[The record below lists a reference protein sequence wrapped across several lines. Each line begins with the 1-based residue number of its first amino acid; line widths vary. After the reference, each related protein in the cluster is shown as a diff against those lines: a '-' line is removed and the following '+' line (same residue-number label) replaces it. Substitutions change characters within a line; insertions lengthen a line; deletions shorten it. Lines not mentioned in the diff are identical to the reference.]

1 MATNKYPR
9 GSEWRKWDLHVHTPK
24 SGMANGFEDSDIGW
38 DDYVKTLFT
47 LSIERGVA
55 VIGITDYFTIEGYEK
70 LINDYIR
77 KDDKLLELFGTQEI
91 VDRVKSILL
100 LPNIEFRLD
109 KIVNSNRVNYHII
122 FSNDVTISDIK
133 ENFLEEIK
141 FVYESEPF
149 EEDNTRKLTHNNLE
163 ELGRK
168 IRTEQQGFEG
178 SDFEV
183 GCKTAIVQDA
193 QIRKILSSKPD
204 KFKSKYVIA
213 IPVDEDLSKVSW
225 NSQGHQFRKTLY
237 QQCNIFFTSNTSTID
252 FGLGKKHT
260 SKEDY
265 LKEFK
270 TFKPCVIGSDAH
282 SLEALQTKFGCQW
295 TTENDSSK
303 ITWIK
308 ADPTFEGLK
317 QILYEPESR
326 VRIQE
331 MNPDSKAG
339 YQIIDTIVL
348 NEPGFWGGEIYLN
361 PYLNTIIGGRS
372 TGKSTLL
379 ECIAKKL
386 GQPIGKGE
394 DDKKV
399 QFINQHYDKVS
410 IKWKDGEVDTQREIM
425 FFPQNHMIELAKE
438 EQELNRLLETIVK
451 EKDGHK
457 LLEEYKKFLD
467 LNLITISN
475 QVNQLFLEQTKL
487 NNQVAIKNQKG
498 DEKGIESEIS
508 KIQEKIEKI
517 KSDSHISEEEL
528 KKYHV
533 LDTSIVKLQG
543 EIKTIENDIRTIDGI
558 VPENL
563 FNSYYKNEL
572 DSLSEDERKV
582 ITTKLEKIKQT
593 VLKFWINELNKEK
606 ERLNAIKQNKA
617 QEVESIQTSAEYKKG
632 FEYFQKNKE
641 YRELQDQL
649 KIEVEKLASIKEI
662 DKIIQQLRINI
673 DTIVQSVTDNHFEY
687 YNRIKSLMDNL
698 FFEYSNVSISLKRY
712 LKEDQLRLFLEGRHN
727 LRGRERQEYLDSF
740 VKEYK
745 LEHIKEITKQ
755 YLIDALSSQLEYKG
769 SYVANNVASEL
780 LSTNW
785 FGITYY
791 LEYEKDSFND
801 MSQGKKSFVILK
813 LLLDFSDK
821 KCPILLDQPEDSLD
835 NRAIF
840 NELVEYLRKKK
851 LDRQLLI
858 VTHNSNVVVSAD
870 SENVIVAN
878 QNGAENKNRDNIKFQ
893 YVNGSLEN
901 TKPKNKKENI
911 ILESQ
916 GIREHVCEILE
927 GGVEAFKKREQKY
940 GI

>member
-9 GSEWRKWDLHVHTPK
+9 GSEWRKWDLHLHTPETAK
-24 SGMANGFEDSDIGW
+24 NNQFGSGEEKWEEYISKLEANKEI
-38 DDYVKTLFT
+38 
-47 LSIERGVA
+47 A
-55 VIGITDYFTIEGYEK
+55 VLGITDYLSTDNYLILKKKQDEGRLVGKTLIPNVELRILPVTQKDTPINIHVLFDPELPIETINREFFQCLKFKYSGNEYSCLKQDLIALGRLYNNNNQLEESNAKNEGINQFVISHIELKTVLEK
-70 LINDYIR
+70 PSLRNYVVTAVSNSN
-77 KDDKLLELFGTQEI
+77 KDGNSGIQHSSLATTRQEI
-91 VDRVKSILL
+91 YRMSQ
-100 LPNIEFRLD
+100 
-109 KIVNSNRVNYHII
+109 II
-122 FSNDVTISDIK
+122 FSANNNDI
-133 ENFLEEIK
+133 
-141 FVYESEPF
+141 
-149 EEDNTRKLTHNNLE
+149 
-163 ELGRK
+163 
-168 IRTEQQGFEG
+168 
-178 SDFEV
+178 
-183 GCKTAIVQDA
+183 
-193 QIRKILSSKPD
+193 
-204 KFKSKYVIA
+204 
-213 IPVDEDLSKVSW
+213 
-225 NSQGHQFRKTLY
+225 QF
-237 QQCNIFFTSNTSTID
+237 F
-252 FGLGKKHT
+252 LGKGVDDEATIKQ
-260 SKEDY
+260 KY
-265 LKEFK
+265 GGL
-270 TFKPCVIGSDAH
+270 KPCIIGSDAH
-282 SLEALQTKFGCQW
+282 SL
-295 TTENDSSK
+295 DSVNVFPNNK
-303 ITWIK
+303 TTWIK

-317 QILYEPESR
+317 QIIYEPESR

-438 EQELNRLLETIVK
+438 EQKLNDLLETIVK
-451 EKDGHK
+451 EKDGHQ

-467 LNLITISN
+467 LNQITISN

-517 KSDSHISEEEL
+517 KSDSNISEEEL

-533 LDTSIVKLQG
+533 LATSIVKKQG

-572 DSLSEDERKV
+572 DSLSEDERKI

-593 VLKFWINELNKEK
+593 VLEYWINELNKEK
-606 ERLNAIKQNKA
+606 ERLNTIKQNKA

-649 KIEVEKLASIKEI
+649 KTEVEKLTSIKEI

-673 DTIVQSVTDNHFEY
+673 NTIVQSVTDNHFEY

-698 FFEYSNVSISLKRY
+698 CFEYSNVSISLKRY
-712 LKEDQLRLFLEGRHN
+712 LKEDQLRLFLEERHN
-727 LRGRERQEYLDSF
+727 LRGHERQEYIDSF

-755 YLIDALSSQLEYKG
+755 YLTDALSGQLEYKG
-769 SYVANNVASEL
+769 GYVANNVASEL

-785 FGITYY
+785 FGITYN

-878 QNGAENKNRDNIKFQ
+878 QNGTKNKNRDNIKFQ

>member
-9 GSEWRKWDLHVHTPK
+9 GSEWRKWDLHVHTPETAK
-24 SGMANGFEDSDIGW
+24 NNQFGSGEEKWEEYISKLEANKEI
-38 DDYVKTLFT
+38 
-47 LSIERGVA
+47 A
-55 VIGITDYFTIEGYEK
+55 VLGITDYLSIDNYLFLKKKQEDGRLVGKTLIPNVELRILPVTRTDTPINIHVLFNPELPIETINREFFQCLKFKYSGNEYSCLKQDLIALGRLYKNNNQLEESCAKNEGINQFVISHTELKTILEK
-70 LINDYIR
+70 SSLRNHVVTAVSNSN
-77 KDDKLLELFGTQEI
+77 KDGNSGIQHSSLATTRQEI
-91 VDRVKSILL
+91 YRMSQ
-100 LPNIEFRLD
+100 
-109 KIVNSNRVNYHII
+109 II
-122 FSNDVTISDIK
+122 FSANNNDIQY
-133 ENFLEEIK
+133 F
-141 FVYESEPF
+141 
-149 EEDNTRKLTHNNLE
+149 
-163 ELGRK
+163 
-168 IRTEQQGFEG
+168 
-178 SDFEV
+178 
-183 GCKTAIVQDA
+183 
-193 QIRKILSSKPD
+193 
-204 KFKSKYVIA
+204 
-213 IPVDEDLSKVSW
+213 
-225 NSQGHQFRKTLY
+225 
-237 QQCNIFFTSNTSTID
+237 
-252 FGLGKKHT
+252 LGKGVDDESAIKQ
-260 SKEDY
+260 KNGG
-265 LKEFK
+265 L
-270 TFKPCVIGSDAH
+270 KPCIIGSDAH
-282 SLEALQTKFGCQW
+282 SL
-295 TTENDSSK
+295 DSVNVFPNNK
-303 ITWIK
+303 TTWIK

-317 QILYEPESR
+317 QIIYEPESR

-457 LLEEYKKFLD
+457 LLEEYKRFLD
-467 LNLITISN
+467 LNQITISN

-727 LRGRERQEYLDSF
+727 LRGHERQEYLDSF

-878 QNGAENKNRDNIKFQ
+878 QNGTENKNRDNIKFQ

>member
-1 MATNKYPR
+1 MTTNKYPR
-9 GSEWRKWDLHVHTPK
+9 GSEWRKWDLHVHTPA
-24 SGMANGFEDSDIGW
+24 SGLANGFNGDW
-38 DDYVKTLFT
+38 DNYVKTLFT
-47 LSIERGVA
+47 LALERGVA

-109 KIVNSNRVNYHII
+109 KMVNSNRVNYHII

-237 QQCNIFFTSNTSTID
+237 QQCNIFFSSNPSTID
-252 FGLGKKHT
+252 FGLGGKHS
-260 SKEDY
+260 SKEEY

-270 TFKPCVIGSDAH
+270 SFKPCVIGSDAH
-282 SLEALQTKFGCQW
+282 SLDALRSKLGCQW
-295 TTENDSSK
+295 TTEEDSSK

-331 MNPDSKAG
+331 LCPDNKAD
-339 YQIIDTIVL
+339 YQVIDSITL
-348 NEPGFWGGEIYLN
+348 NEPSFWDGTICLN

-379 ECIAKKL
+379 QCIAKKL
-386 GQPIGKGE
+386 GQPLKNG
-394 DDKKV
+394 DDPNKS
-399 QFINQHYDKVS
+399 QFINEHYDTIS
-410 IKWKDGEVDTQREIM
+410 IKWKDGEIDTQREIM
-425 FFPQNHMIELAKE
+425 FFPQNHMIDLATN
-438 EQELNRLLETIVK
+438 QHELN
-451 EKDGHK
+451 K
-457 LLEEYKKFLD
+457 LLERIVREKDEQQLLDEYNRFLGQ
-467 LNLITISN
+467 NRITISS
-475 QVNQLFLEQTKL
+475 QVNQLFLEQSKINTQIELK
-487 NNQVAIKNQKG
+487 KQKG

-517 KSDSHISEEEL
+517 KSDSQISEEEI
-528 KKYHV
+528 KKYNE
-533 LDTSIVKLQG
+533 LATSIAQKQG
-543 EIKTIENDIRTIDGI
+543 EIKTIENDIRILDGI
-558 VPENL
+558 IPENL
-563 FNSYYKNEL
+563 FNIYYKNEL
-572 DSLSEDERKV
+572 DSLSEGERTKLA
-582 ITTKLEKIKQT
+582 TKLEEIKR
-593 VLKFWINELNKEK
+593 VALENWKKELSQAKAS
-606 ERLNAIKQNKA
+606 LQSTKQQRV
-617 QEVESIQTSAEYKKG
+617 QEIETIQTTEEYKKG
-632 FEYFQKNKE
+632 YEYFQKNKE
-641 YRELQDQL
+641 YKELQEQL
-649 KIEVEKLASIKEI
+649 KNEIEKLSSIKEM
-662 DKIIQQLRINI
+662 DKIIQQLQ
-673 DTIVQSVTDNHFEY
+673 T
-687 YNRIKSLMDNL
+687 NRDNL
-698 FFEYSNVSISLKRY
+698 KQNILDKHYEYTGKLNDLMSNLSFEFSNVSISLKSSVKEEQ
-712 LKEDQLRLFLEGRHN
+712 LKTFLQERHN
-727 LRGRERQEYLDSF
+727 LRGYERQGYIDSF

-745 LEHIKEITKQ
+745 EGRVKEATQK
-755 YLIDALSSQLEYKG
+755 YLNDALSNELDYKG
-769 SYVANNVASEL
+769 GYVTNNVTSEL
-780 LSTNW
+780 LFTNW
-785 FGITYY
+785 YDITYY
-791 LEYEKDSFND
+791 LEYDNDSFDN

-835 NRAIF
+835 NRAIY

-851 LDRQLLI
+851 LDRQLII

-878 QNGAENKNRDNIKFQ
+878 QNGSENQNRDGQKFQ
-893 YVNGSLEN
+893 YINGALEN
-901 TKPKNKKENI
+901 TNPKNKDEVF